1 MKKFEV
7 TVTPNYVAKWGVADA
22 VREILQN
29 AIDADKLG
37 YAMSWSYDRGAE
49 ELVIISSGAELSTKS
64 LLLGATTK
72 GTDNT
77 AIGQFGEG
85 YKIAALVLL
94 REGLTLTIHNGLAK
108 ETWVPRFVKSRR
120 YGCDVLTFEINS
132 WGPFQAAGTELQFT
146 IGGLDQDL
154 FEEIKYI
161 WLGFSNESSEPI
173 ATGSVGEAFKH
184 AGSVYVG
191 GLFVCN
197 HEPYKRSYNFRA
209 GQLSL
214 DRDRKLA
221 SSFDLE
227 WLASKFWASVG
238 DNEQIVELLEAG
250 AADVKYVINHS
261 SGNKL
266 AEDAWKL
273 FIEKYGWDAVPVETQ
288 EELEHVRKMGK
299 TPVLLSPAYVG
310 VLRTSSYYNYP
321 EETEEVVPLHTR
333 FYAWYEEQGSL
344 RDEET
349 LLALIEELK
358 EFEEETR

>member
-37 YAMSWSYDRGAE
+37 YAMSWGYDREAE
-49 ELVIISSGAELSTKS
+49 ELVITSSGAELSTKS

-77 AIGQFGEG
+77 SIGQFGEG

-120 YGCDVLTFEINS
+120 YGCDVLTFEITN
-132 WGPFQAAGTELQFT
+132 WGLLQSAGTELQFT
-146 IGGLDQDL
+146 IGNLEPGL
-154 FEEIKYI
+154 FEEIEYM
-161 WLGFSNESSEPI
+161 WLGFRPNHHTLIDSSPL
-173 ATGSVGEAFKH
+173 GEAFEQP
-184 AGSVYVG
+184 GSVYVG

-197 HEPYKRSYNFRA
+197 YGPYKHSYNFA
-209 GQLSL
+209 PGLLTL

-238 DNEQIVELLEAG
+238 DSEKIVELLEAG

-299 TPVLLSPAYVG
+299 TPVLLSSTYVG
-310 VLRTSSYYNYP
+310 VLRTSSSYNYP

-349 LLALIEELK
+349 LLALIDELK

>member
-7 TVTPNYVAKWGVADA
+7 TVTPNYVAKWCVADA

-29 AIDADKLG
+29 AIDAHKQG
-37 YAMSWSYDRGAE
+37 YAMSWGYDETAQELYINSEGA
-49 ELVIISSGAELSTKS
+49 SLSTQT
-64 LLLGATTK
+64 LLLGSTTK
-72 GTDNT
+72 ASDSR

-94 REGLTLTIHNGLAK
+94 REGLTLTIHNGPAK

-120 YGCDVLTFEINS
+120 YGCDVLTFEISS
-132 WGPFQAAGTELQFT
+132 WGPFQTRGSELQFT
-146 IGGLDQDL
+146 IGGMDADMLD
-154 FEEIKYI
+154 EIKYI
-161 WLGFSNESSEPI
+161 WLGFSDEPAAPI
-173 ATGSVGEAFKH
+173 AESRIGEAFERP
-184 AGSVYVG
+184 GSVYVED
-191 GLFVCN
+191 LFVCN
-197 HEPYKRSYNFRA
+197 HEPYKCSYNFRA

-238 DNEQIVELLEAG
+238 DSEKIVELLEAG

-273 FIEKYGWDAVPVETQ
+273 FIEKYDWDAVPVETQ

-299 TPVLLSPAYVG
+299 TPVLLSSAYVG
-310 VLRTSSYYNYP
+310 VLRTSSFYNYP